1 MPALRVP
8 FLGFEGKPRGMCSI
22 GRIAASAHICLHTV
36 FSWVLHCLNSRVGWA
51 GQLTRSLGT
60 QLQGRHGPNAEGA
73 DLALGFGS
81 GGGFGL
87 DAWLFLPSCC
97 ACGARSRHVDW
108 LKARPWQ
115 WVKLAAEEKPKGCV
129 KCHVSAFG
137 GKSSSIK
144 KKQRGELGVWSWHP
158 VPGPTVFSWLCRAG
172 G

>member
-1 MPALRVP
+1 MQHWSHCSKCTHLSSHGLL
-8 FLGFEGKPRGMCSI
+8 LGASLPEFQSGL
-22 GRIAASAHICLHTV
+22 GRATHQIP
-36 FSWVLHCLNSRVGWA
+36 W
-51 GQLTRSLGT
+51 
-60 QLQGRHGPNAEGA
+60 QGRHGPNAEGA

-115 WVKLAAEEKPKGCV
+115 WVKLAAEEKPKGCA
-129 KCHVSAFG
+129 KCHVSGFG